1 MPRKKKQDPEMETVI
16 GSDVVNVGEE
26 DTRLSLRKA
35 SRIHGEL
42 RTLVKERERDIRSS
56 VMFDDPDTVDEIL
69 TEARMDSN
77 SGNQWINDAEQV
89 FSRLDSSIYE
99 AKAKCGLN
107 VLISEDARFKRLL
120 ARLEETVN
128 SKPHKGRDHIKKTLS
143 KKLERAN
150 QNHYSEP
157 SIHSSIL
164 SEQEMREQ
172 KDSIRKI
179 RVVIRNMK
187 DKLLEKNV
195 STLIT
200 IPKDD
205 WEFLKEESL
214 I

>member
-1 MPRKKKQDPEMETVI
+1 MPRKKKQDPEMETVV
-16 GSDVVNVGEE
+16 GSDVINPGEQ

-56 VMFDDPDTVDEIL
+56 VVFDDPDTVDEIL
-69 TEARMDSN
+69 TEARMESN
-77 SGNQWINDAEQV
+77 SANQWINDAEKV

-99 AKAKCGLN
+99 AKSKCGLN

-120 ARLEETVN
+120 SRLEETLGQ
-128 SKPHKGRDHIKKTLS
+128 KPLKGRDHLKKTLT
-143 KKLERAN
+143 KKIERSMG
-150 QNHYSEP
+150 NHYSEP
-157 SIHSSIL
+157 SIHTSIL

-205 WEFLKEESL
+205 WEFLKQESL